1 MLALF
6 KSSKFKKSIKLILA
20 FFAFT
25 LIESSAFASTTGATG
40 GGILCNALGFFT
52 GNLGKTLALFAL
64 IALGVSFFLGKI
76 SWGTVLAVAFGIA
89 CIFGGSAIVNAL
101 SGSSSGTA
109 ACSGVTTSTGNVNI

>member
-1 MLALF
+1 MLALL
-6 KSSKFKKSIKLILA
+6 KSFSCKTSIKLFATI
-20 FFAFT
+20 FAFT
-25 LIESSAFASTTGATG
+25 LIQSSAFATTS

-101 SGSSSGTA
+101 SGTASGSG
-109 ACSGVTTSTGNVNI
+109 ACSGVTTTTGNVNI

>member
-1 MLALF
+1 MLALL
-6 KSSKFKKSIKLILA
+6 KSFSCKTSIKLFATI
-20 FFAFT
+20 FAFT
-25 LIESSAFASTTGATG
+25 LIQSSAFAAATTSS
-40 GGILCNALGFFT
+40 GILCNALGFFT

-101 SGSSSGTA
+101 SGTASGSG
-109 ACSGVTTSTGNVNI
+109 ACSGVTTTTGNVNI